1 MRAVQYRTVG
11 AEPEVVEIPMPE
23 PGQIR
28 LRVTAAGLCHSD
40 WFLMDLPEEQYV
52 YALPLTLGH
61 EGAGVV
67 DLLGDGVSGVTVGD
81 PVAVYGP

>member
-1 MRAVQYRTVG
+1 MV
-11 AEPEVVEIPMPE
+11 EVPTPGPG

-40 WFLMDLPEEQYV
+40 SFIIGLPAEQYF
-52 YALPLTLGH
+52 YGLPPTLGH

-67 DLLGDGVSGVTVGD
+67 VPGD
-81 PVAVYGP
+81 